1 MNPYIN
7 GNLMLLNFAGLQI
20 LVVIMLSV
28 EWETLTHRL
37 IPQTLH
43 PSECGC
49 KPNVEGGEINDT
61 CSQKT

>member
-1 MNPYIN
+1 
-7 GNLMLLNFAGLQI
+7 MLLNFAGLQI